1 MKGSLMLN
9 FIFFFSDVGIQVK
22 ILELFYVRR
31 KDPVDFYIEV
41 CEVLTKI
48 ANI

>member
-9 FIFFFSDVGIQVK
+9 FIFFFGDVGIQVK

-31 KDPVDFYIEV
+31 KDPVDFYIRKN
-41 CEVLTKI
+41 LNLKTT
-48 ANI
+48 NI